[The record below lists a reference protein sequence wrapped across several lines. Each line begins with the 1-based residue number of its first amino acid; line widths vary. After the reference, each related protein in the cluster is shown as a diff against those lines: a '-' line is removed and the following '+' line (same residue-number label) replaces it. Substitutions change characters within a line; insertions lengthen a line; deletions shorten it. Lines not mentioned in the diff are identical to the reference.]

1 MIEFKLHHLRS
12 FKTTIAEEYI
22 KIQKADIALN
32 NAVVR
37 ARLWYVV
44 FFAPFFGGQN
54 PAQLFPIYI
63 VLSWCIPLSITS
75 LTPYHTMTA
84 VPPCCR
90 AVKGQKPDAAK
101 AKAKAK
107 VKAKTVKEENPENAD
122 AIPEEEEDVPEPS
135 RKKAKRRKH

>member
-22 KIQKADIALN
+22 KIQKADVALN

-63 VLSWCIPLSITS
+63 
-75 LTPYHTMTA
+75 
-84 VPPCCR
+84 
-90 AVKGQKPDAAK
+90 
-101 AKAKAK
+101 
-107 VKAKTVKEENPENAD
+107 
-122 AIPEEEEDVPEPS
+122 
-135 RKKAKRRKH
+135 

>member
-1 MIEFKLHHLRS
+1 MVCCFLCTFFWWTKS
-12 FKTTIAEEYI
+12 CTT
-22 KIQKADIALN
+22 
-32 NAVVR
+32 
-37 ARLWYVV
+37 
-44 FFAPFFGGQN
+44 FS
-54 PAQLFPIYI
+54 YI

-107 VKAKTVKEENPENAD
+107 VKAKAVKDEPENAD